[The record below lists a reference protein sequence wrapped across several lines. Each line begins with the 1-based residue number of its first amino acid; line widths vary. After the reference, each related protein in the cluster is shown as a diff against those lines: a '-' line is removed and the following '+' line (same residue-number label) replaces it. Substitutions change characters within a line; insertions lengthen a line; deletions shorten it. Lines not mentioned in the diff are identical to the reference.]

1 MEYRK
6 DDIVTVEIQD
16 MGMDG
21 EGIGKIDGFTF
32 FVKDA
37 VIGDQAEVKV
47 MKVKKGY
54 AYARLMNVIVPSPN
68 RRKPKCLYHRQCG
81 GCQIQALDYKAQ
93 LAFKENKVKNN
104 LSRIGGFSRELI
116 EQVTEPILGMEEPF
130 YYRNKAQFPISMDK
144 NGEPVAGFYAGRTH
158 SIIPNTDC
166 ALGVK
171 ENKIILEILLD
182 YMKKYKITPY
192 NEVTNKGMIRHILI
206 RKGFT
211 SGEIMVC
218 IIINGEKLPQ
228 ADKLVEALR
237 KVRGMTSISINV
249 NKENTNVIMGK
260 TCRTIWGQD
269 TISDVIHM
277 RSIESINEGKA
288 VVPSDDSGITFA
300 ISPLSFYQVNPVQT
314 EKLYS
319 LALDYAGLTGTETV
333 WDLYCGIGTISLFMA
348 KRARQVYGIEIV
360 EQAVMDAR
368 ENARRN
374 HIENAQFYMGKA
386 EEVLP
391 GFYEKVGVYADVICV
406 DPPRKGC
413 DAACLETIVKM
424 TPKQI
429 VYVSCDSATLA
440 RDLKYLCANGYELR
454 RVRTVDLFAQTVH
467 VETCVLLSRRN
478 IGNKSTRIEI
488 EIDLD
493 EADRRECIGRATYQ
507 EIKNYILE
515 HYQTKV
521 SSLYIS
527 QVKRKCGLETRENFN
542 KPKTDGNKVP
552 NCPLEKEEIIKEA
565 LKYFGMLNGE

>member
-1 MEYRK
+1 
-6 DDIVTVEIQD
+6 
-16 MGMDG
+16 
-21 EGIGKIDGFTF
+21 
-32 FVKDA
+32 
-37 VIGDQAEVKV
+37 
-47 MKVKKGY
+47 
-54 AYARLMNVIVPSPN
+54 ARLINIMVPSPN
-68 RRKPKCLYHRQCG
+68 RRDPKCMYHRQCG
-81 GCQIQALDYKAQ
+81 GCQIQALDYMAQ

-104 LSRIGGFSRELI
+104 LNRIGGFSKELI
-116 EQVTEPILGMEEPF
+116 EQVMEPIVGMEEPF
-130 YYRNKAQFPISMDK
+130 YYRNKAQFPIGIDK

-171 ENKIILEILLD
+171 ENEIILEILLD

-192 NEVTNKGMIRHILI
+192 NEVTGKGLIRHILI

-218 IIINGEKLPQ
+218 VIINGENLPQ
-228 ADKLVEALR
+228 EDKLVETLK
-237 KVRGMTSISINV
+237 KVKGMTSISINI

-260 TCRTIWGQD
+260 ICRTIWGQD

-277 RSIESINEGKA
+277 RSIGSVNAGKA
-288 VVPSDDSGITFA
+288 VELSDDNGITFA

-333 WDLYCGIGTISLFMA
+333 WDLYCGIGTISLYMA

-360 EQAVMDAR
+360 EQAIKDAR

-374 HIENAQFYMGKA
+374 HIENTQFYVGKA

-391 GFYEKVGVYADVICV
+391 RLYEKEGIYADVICV

-413 DAACLETIVKM
+413 DMVCLETIVKM
-424 TPKQI
+424 APKRI

-454 RVRTVDLFAQTVH
+454 RVRAVDLFAQTVH
-467 VETCVLLSRRN
+467 VEVVIMMQL
-478 IGNKSTRIEI
+478 
-488 EIDLD
+488 
-493 EADRRECIGRATYQ
+493 
-507 EIKNYILE
+507 
-515 HYQTKV
+515 V
-521 SSLYIS
+521 
-527 QVKRKCGLETRENFN
+527 
-542 KPKTDGNKVP
+542 
-552 NCPLEKEEIIKEA
+552 EK
-565 LKYFGMLNGE
+565 